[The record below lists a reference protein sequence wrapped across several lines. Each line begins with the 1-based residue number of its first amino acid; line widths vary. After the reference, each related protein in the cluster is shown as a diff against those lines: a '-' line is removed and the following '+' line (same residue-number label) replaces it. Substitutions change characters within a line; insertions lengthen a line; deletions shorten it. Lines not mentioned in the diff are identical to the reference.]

1 MAAKGRV
8 KKWNADKG
16 FGFIEPMEGGP
27 DRFFHVSALRD
38 RTLLPQINQWVTYEP
53 GTDKDNRPRA
63 ERVMLVGK
71 SVKRQQSNVG
81 GGVELLAVLALFV
94 VLIVVVM
101 LGYLPW
107 QLPVLVAGLSM
118 ATYIVYA
125 WDKGAAQKNQYR
137 TAEKTLHLMALAG
150 GWPGALLAQQML
162 RHKSAK
168 AAFRSVFWVTVVLHL
183 SLMGFLMSPAGRSIW
198 QSML

>member
-38 RTLLPQINQWVTYEP
+38 RTLLPQINQLVTYEP

-63 ERVMLVGK
+63 EGVMLVGK
-71 SVKRQQSNVG
+71 SVKRQPANAG
-81 GGVELLAVLALFV
+81 GGVELLAVLALFIT
-94 VLIVVVM
+94 LIVVAM
-101 LGYLPW
+101 IGYLPW
-107 QLPVLVAGLSM
+107 QVPVLVAGLSGI
-118 ATYIVYA
+118 TYVVYA

-137 TAEKTLHLMALAG
+137 TAEKTLHLLALAG
-150 GWPGALLAQQML
+150 GWPGALVAQQQL
-162 RHKSAK
+162 RHKSSK
-168 AAFRSVFWVTVVLHL
+168 AAFRSVFWVTVIFNL
-183 SLMGFLMSPAGRSIW
+183 SLLGFLMSPVGRLIW
-198 QSML
+198 QNVL